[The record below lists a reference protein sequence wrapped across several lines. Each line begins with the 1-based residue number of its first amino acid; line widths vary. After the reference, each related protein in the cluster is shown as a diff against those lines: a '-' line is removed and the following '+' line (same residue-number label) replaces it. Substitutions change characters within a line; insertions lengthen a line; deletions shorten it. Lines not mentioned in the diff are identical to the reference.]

1 MLICLYLTIILVCLL
16 FSLSVTKLFAHDLK
30 TEQGNPIRHEHY
42 SQGMTPEEKQIW
54 KDITEQLFPNSEQIG
69 HPTREYNC
77 HGLTFDQRRSWIDT
91 AEAPLS
97 VTREIEK
104 ILHENGY
111 QSQGKR
117 GKEKAKVDDIIVYHT
132 QTETE
137 IIHTG
142 IVIEVDENGKVRKVQ
157 SKWGDKSEY
166 KHHPDMSPYGNEWE
180 IYRVACKED
189 E

>member
-91 AEAPLS
+91 AEAHFLS
-97 VTREIEK
+97 PEKSKRFSTKMGINPKGKGAKRKRRLMTSLCTTRRPKQRLSIQELLLK
-104 ILHENGY
+104 
-111 QSQGKR
+111 
-117 GKEKAKVDDIIVYHT
+117 
-132 QTETE
+132 
-137 IIHTG
+137 
-142 IVIEVDENGKVRKVQ
+142 
-157 SKWGDKSEY
+157 
-166 KHHPDMSPYGNEWE
+166 
-180 IYRVACKED
+180 
-189 E
+189 